1 MKTLISS
8 ISARLEKSLD
18 ALILKKR
25 ANIQNLGKRTQ
36 FLYIFL
42 LFSRDK
48 YIRPYEKSTLIQE
61 LEMNVI
67 HDLTF
72 DVEFS
77 ELEQLGKQKIS
88 RELLKNPSR
97 TLVFF
102 FISCFIS

>member
-1 MKTLISS
+1 MFAILATLQLRLKMSLFFTQASMK
-8 ISARLEKSLD
+8 
-18 ALILKKR
+18 
-25 ANIQNLGKRTQ
+25 QTQ
-36 FLYIFL
+36 TLYIFL

-77 ELEQLGKQKIS
+77 ELEQLGKQKS
-88 RELLKNPSR
+88 QENY
-97 TLVFF
+97 
-102 FISCFIS
+102 